1 MVCYH
6 NSHFNWLLLFL
17 FFLHQPKR
25 SQHIQPHRKRKRT
38 QQRRH
43 HNHPGTKRPL
53 MSHIP
58 CHNKTADRR
67 SRSKHHQNRNHLLI
81 PKSKKCRHRQKYRTE
96 SNQLHKHSNKCRL
109 HLRCCLFH
117 LKGCTHRHQS
127 HRRRCRPDIGY
138 NLM

>member
-67 SRSKHHQNRNHLLI
+67 SRSKHHQNRNQLFI
-81 PKSKKCRHRQKYRTE
+81 SKSKNCCYRQKNRTK
-96 SNQLHKHSNKCRL
+96 SNQLHKHCHNCRL
-109 HLRCCLFH
+109 HFRCRFPQ
-117 LKGCTHRHQS
+117 LKCRSHRHQT